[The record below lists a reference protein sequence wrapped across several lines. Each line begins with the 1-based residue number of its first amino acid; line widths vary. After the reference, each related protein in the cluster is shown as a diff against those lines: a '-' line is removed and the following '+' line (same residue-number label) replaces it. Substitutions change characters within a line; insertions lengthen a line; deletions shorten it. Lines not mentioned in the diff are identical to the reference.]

1 MRRLLRR
8 FIKDTSAAS
17 MVEMS
22 LILPMF
28 FIAAGGSI
36 DFGYAFMQWNT
47 AAKAVEA
54 GARIAAVSNPVSS
67 DLANATSLATLQS
80 GATPGAAFPYF
91 IRVCNGATASCSGGT
106 YDAAAMSAII
116 TGTASRPGMGSFLAA
131 IKTANVT
138 VTYEETGLGFAC
150 RPGGPVPTITV
161 QLQNIT
167 FNFLFLNLIPG
178 IGPITM
184 PAMKTT
190 MTGED
195 MSTGNTSPVTSC

>member
-1 MRRLLRR
+1 MPGRLRK

-17 MVEMS
+17 MVEFS

-28 FIAAGGSI
+28 FLAAGGSI
-36 DFGYAFMQWNT
+36 DFGYAFMQWNA

-54 GARIAAVSNPVSS
+54 GARKAAVSNPVSS

-80 GATPGAAFPYF
+80 GVTPGAAFPYF

-106 YDAAAMSAII
+106 YDATAMANIVNAMS
-116 TGTASRPGMGSFLAA
+116 PFLAP

-138 VTYEETGLGFAC
+138 VTYEQTGLGFAC

-178 IGPITM
+178 VGPITM

-195 MSTGNTSPVTSC
+195 MSNSNASPVTSC